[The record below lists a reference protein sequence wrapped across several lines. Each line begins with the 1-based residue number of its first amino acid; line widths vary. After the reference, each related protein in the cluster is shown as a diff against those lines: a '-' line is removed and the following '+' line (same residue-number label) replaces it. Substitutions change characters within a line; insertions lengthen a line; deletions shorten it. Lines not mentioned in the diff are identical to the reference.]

1 MKYVISWPIEPS
13 LPTMPDGTGK
23 DRLTGVSRL
32 YDADG
37 AMNGDLL
44 IETEDETVVDEL
56 VAQGISVTV
65 FDDE

>member
-37 AMNGDLL
+37 GH
-44 IETEDETVVDEL
+44 ER
-56 VAQGISVTV
+56 GSVNR
-65 FDDE
+65 DRGLRRWLMSWWLRASP